1 VNRYIGISNAARA
14 AGVSAACISR
24 VLNGLS
30 HTSNALVH
38 RAIKKYETIVEVP
51 EIDAEKELENLA
63 RRLK

>member
-1 VNRYIGISNAARA
+1 MNRYIGITNAARA

-30 HTSNALVH
+30 HTSNTLIH
-38 RAIKKYETIVEVP
+38 RAIKKYVTIVEVP
-51 EIDAEKELENLA
+51 ELDAEKELENLA